1 MICYSSF
8 QFAHEMHPIPSMM
21 LQSPHEVVNCGIEH
35 ILAFFVRLLQPSIM
49 NHFKQVTSMH
59 VGIFFNGQDL
69 Q

>member
-1 MICYSSF
+1 
-8 QFAHEMHPIPSMM
+8 
-21 LQSPHEVVNCGIEH
+21 
-35 ILAFFVRLLQPSIM
+35 LLQPSIM